1 MRSISPKRLSLL
13 AMFIALQIVLSKFLM
28 LQLAP
33 SVRLSIDSVPILLAG
48 IWFGPIAGGL
58 VGALSDF
65 LGTILFP
72 TAGAYFP
79 LLTVA
84 FLLIGIVAGLLS
96 RIVKVKQHILRIA
109 LIVIPAEI
117 IGSYFFKSFALSILI
132 GRPMIELLAALALH
146 QPDTD
151 GDRPL

>member
-1 MRSISPKRLSLL
+1 MKSISTKRLSLL

-65 LGTILFP
+65 LGTLLFP

-79 LLTVA
+79 PLTIA
-84 FLLIGIVAGLLS
+84 FLLIGLTAGLLS
-96 RIVKVKQHILRIA
+96 KFVKIKSQLLRIA
-109 LIVIPAEI
+109 IIEIVSEPDMHSAAE
-117 IGSYFFKSFALSILI
+117 
-132 GRPMIELLAALALH
+132 AA
-146 QPDTD
+146 
-151 GDRPL
+151 RWSN

>member
-1 MRSISPKRLSLL
+1 MKSISTKRLSLL

-58 VGALSDF
+58 VGALADF

-84 FLLIGIVAGLLS
+84 FLLIGVVAGLLS
-96 RIVKVKQHILRIA
+96 RIVKHPMIDGQCIA
-109 LIVIPAEI
+109 ISADWEPCC
-117 IGSYFFKSFALSILI
+117 ALSDNQEIHFAIFLSGGKGVDPSPNI
-132 GRPMIELLAALALH
+132 FHLF
-146 QPDTD
+146 
-151 GDRPL
+151 